1 MKKETQEFEQG
12 NNNVLNV
19 LTGVLVG
26 GMAGALAMLLMA
38 PQSGKKTRML
48 IQEKGIELRDQTSD
62 MLEDAFA
69 QISKDSRKLSREGQ
83 RKAKQLIHQSQSL
96 VEEKIENVADA
107 LKAGKK
113 ALMNT

>member
-1 MKKETQEFEQG
+1 MKKENQEFEHE

-19 LTGVLVG
+19 LAGVLVG
-26 GMAGALAMLLMA
+26 GMAGALTMLLMA

-69 QISKDSRKLSREGQ
+69 QLSKDGRKLSRDSQ
-83 RKAKQLIHQSQSL
+83 HKAKKLLHQGQSL
-96 VEEKIENVADA
+96 VEAQIENVSEAV
-107 LKAGKK
+107 KAGRK
-113 ALMNT
+113 ALTNA